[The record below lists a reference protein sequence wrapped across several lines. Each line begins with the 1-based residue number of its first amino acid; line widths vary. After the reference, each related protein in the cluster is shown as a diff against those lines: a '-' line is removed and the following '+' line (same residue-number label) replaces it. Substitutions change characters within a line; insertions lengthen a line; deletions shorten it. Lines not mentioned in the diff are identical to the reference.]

1 MLLTQP
7 QLLELLVQS
16 VMASGW
22 NCLVL
27 KKTKPFVLRIF
38 RDEKTGFDLKAFIWN
53 CTHGGGSARADD
65 EYRIQITGTIPSEDV
80 HIPTVLL
87 GWHSAYEVFAAFD
100 IRRHESQASSSPSM
114 QIKEA
119 TLQAAHAN
127 AFAIYK
133 RQNGEIAI
141 AFRPQF
147 LVDYVIAKGTLHATG
162 AANIDLTL
170 LNNLGAVTDADV
182 AEISNNKRR
191 LVVSTIVRKYRAADF
206 QSRVLGAYGHKCAM
220 CGVQLEMVDA
230 AHIIPVAADTSNDE
244 TRNGI
249 ALCKLHHASYDRNLI
264 SFDEKYR
271 VEVSDERALYLTQN
285 DRAAGLQS
293 FRENL
298 LPVIRM
304 PYDRRDYPPATYIAE
319 ARRVRRW
326 VT

>member
-1 MLLTQP
+1 
-7 QLLELLVQS
+7 
-16 VMASGW
+16 
-22 NCLVL
+22 
-27 KKTKPFVLRIF
+27 
-38 RDEKTGFDLKAFIWN
+38 
-53 CTHGGGSARADD
+53 
-65 EYRIQITGTIPSEDV
+65 
-80 HIPTVLL
+80 
-87 GWHSAYEVFAAFD
+87 
-100 IRRHESQASSSPSM
+100 
-114 QIKEA
+114 
-119 TLQAAHAN
+119 
-127 AFAIYK
+127 
-133 RQNGEIAI
+133 
-141 AFRPQF
+141 
-147 LVDYVIAKGTLHATG
+147 
-162 AANIDLTL
+162 
-170 LNNLGAVTDADV
+170 
-182 AEISNNKRR
+182 
-191 LVVSTIVRKYRAADF
+191 
-206 QSRVLGAYGHKCAM
+206 M